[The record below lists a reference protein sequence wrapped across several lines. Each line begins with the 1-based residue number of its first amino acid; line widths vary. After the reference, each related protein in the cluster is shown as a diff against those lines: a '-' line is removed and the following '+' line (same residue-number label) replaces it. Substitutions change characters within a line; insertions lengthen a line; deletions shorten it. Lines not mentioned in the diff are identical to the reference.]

1 MRISAKSKYGLAS
14 MLYMAQNSAANSY
27 ITVQTLSDKLN
38 ISRIYLE
45 QVFALLKRAD
55 LVVSAKGS
63 QGGYQLSKRAD
74 KISVYD
80 ILYATESALFEE
92 TTVEGYDELRIE
104 NTLRKAVFDK
114 LDENI
119 EKLLEGIKLQDLL
132 SELEKETGEE
142 GYAYQI

>member
-1 MRISAKSKYGLAS
+1 
-14 MLYMAQNSAANSY
+14 
-27 ITVQTLSDKLN
+27 
-38 ISRIYLE
+38 LE

-63 QGGYQLSKRAD
+63 QGGYQLFKRAE

-92 TTVEGYDELRIE
+92 TTIEGYDELRIE

-132 SELEKETGEE
+132 AELEKETSQE